1 LALPSFSTTL
11 NVGLDSGVILFSA
24 LFVATLLKRNRNR
37 LMEWVGIIALIAW
50 VVFANRMPS
59 QKEHEA
65 AVKRK
70 MEELESE
77 PLVRELRTKITDLTE
92 ENNRLSTELVVVK
105 EDLSM
110 SQYRIEIYEQ
120 KYGYE

>member
-1 LALPSFSTTL
+1 M
-11 NVGLDSGVILFSA
+11 NVAVNSGVFIVQA
-24 LFVATLLKRNRNR
+24 LFIGALLHSDWIRI
-37 LMEWVGIIALIAW
+37 MEWIGIIAVIAY
-50 VVFANRMPS
+50 VVYANWMPS
-59 QKEHEA
+59 QKDHEA
-65 AVKRK
+65 AMKQK

-92 ENNRLSTELVVVK
+92 ENNRLSSKLDVVK

-110 SQYRIEIYEQ
+110 SQYRIEIYER

>member
-1 LALPSFSTTL
+1 M
-11 NVGLDSGVILFSA
+11 NEGVDSGLIRVLA
-24 LFVATLLKRNRNR
+24 LFVGNLLKRKWIRI
-37 LMEWVGIIALIAW
+37 MEWIGIIAVIAYA
-50 VVFANRMPS
+50 VYANWMPS
-59 QKEHEA
+59 QKDHEA
-65 AVKRK
+65 AMKQK

-92 ENNRLSTELVVVK
+92 ENNRLSTELDVVK